1 MIATLIAVVSLAALV
16 QIFIS
21 YCQSVLASAGKVEL
35 SSRVVALT
43 GMEGATPAAGDFD
56 RVLQLVRLCPTH
68 DADRTGVRAIVTYYR
83 LVQYL
88 GRVIGPM
95 YPHVIVWAGS
105 EGTSC
110 SHFASVVLDRC
121 ISSSRSLFAEQAG
134 DHL

>member
-1 MIATLIAVVSLAALV
+1 
-16 QIFIS
+16 
-21 YCQSVLASAGKVEL
+21 
-35 SSRVVALT
+35 
-43 GMEGATPAAGDFD
+43 
-56 RVLQLVRLCPTH
+56 
-68 DADRTGVRAIVTYYR
+68 
-83 LVQYL
+83 
-88 GRVIGPM
+88 M